1 MGFYDRLILPRLIE
15 LAMRGRH
22 LDRYRRR
29 TIGQAQ
35 GRVLE
40 IGVGSGLNLALYG
53 PTVEHV
59 CAIDPSAELLQL
71 ARQRIAAARMPVLL
85 VRGSAERLPF
95 GQHSFDT
102 LVTTWTLCSIPDP
115 LAALGEAR
123 RVLRADGRLLFVEH
137 GLAPEPGVARWQHR
151 LTPVWRRIAGGC
163 HLDRPVDELLRAAG
177 FRLADVETGYMPG
190 PRPWTFM
197 YEGRAAP

>member
-123 RVLRADGRLLFVEH
+123 RVLRANGRLLFVEH

-177 FRLADVETGYMPG
+177 FRLAAVETGYMPG